1 MAEIPEVFNQPGA
14 AFVLLREGEKFPPIE
29 TGWQNKTHNF
39 QEATEHA
46 ARGGNVGILAGNGFV
61 GLDEDDPTAFEGLEL
76 PKTTLW
82 ETRPGRCGMWLK
94 ASDNV
99 AEALNTIGKKPDQS
113 QLKLFKDGKPCGEI
127 KLQRTYQVI
136 PNSWKTLED
145 GTRVDYKLLDSSPP
159 ATISLTKLLADLQ
172 SIGVAFSSK
181 LEQNAARLENAC
193 QEARKKRAES
203 DESRT
208 RRYAEAALRDEVLD
222 VAGSST
228 GNRNERLNRAAF
240 ALGQLVA
247 VGVLSEAEV
256 TRELSRAAMSAGLE
270 LEEIRATIASG
281 LESGSRHP
289 REIPDRN
296 EKEDCRIFQR
306 VDCEELT
313 EGGNAARLERI
324 HGDDLRYNHTHKKW
338 YLWDNGRWKIDANGG
353 AMRLAGDVVGELY
366 RAAGNADGK
375 DARDALA
382 SFAKATDTRKGL
394 SNMLALAANR
404 LRFALTADDFN
415 QDAWLLGVGDV
426 TIDLKTGNPRE
437 PRREDLITNV
447 VGAGYDE
454 AAQCP
459 LWLKFLDRIFP
470 DDELRKYVKRA
481 VGYCLTGSMAEQV
494 FFFCYGMGANGKS
507 VFLAILRALLNEYA
521 QQADFNTFLVQR
533 NEKVRN
539 DLAALASAR
548 VITAIEAE
556 EGGRLS
562 MQVIKSWTGGDPVTA
577 RFLFGENFTFQPQGK
592 IWLAANNRPAITERN
607 HAAWRRVRLI
617 PFNVT
622 IPEGE
627 QDKDLEAKLQEELP
641 GILNWALEGLQDY
654 LQNGML
660 TPEAVQEATE
670 EYRKENDSIEAFLV
684 ECCEIGKLKACKNVD
699 LYGQYQNFCR
709 MSGLTALSQ
718 HKFSPEM
725 KNRTGIS
732 SNRNMCGVFWKGV
745 DLKPDWKLCSFEDK
759 ATSQA
764 EGSKHVDLSQNAQ
777 SIEKSPLREDF
788 AHLTNKATPHIDSNL
803 HQSYMGGMCQDGM
816 QGEEGQKLPKKFI
829 ETEPT
834 IGPHPRKNEPT
845 SSRCG
850 ATRSQDPA
858 EKGVIKEEN
867 RSLDKPTNKQD
878 DPGFVKFKAGMAKRQ
893 CCLCGRSFP
902 YDLTPYVGG
911 GKRGYICATCHMH
924 GPPPVPAKADD
935 QTRLEAG
942 Q

>member
-14 AFVLLREGEKFPPIE
+14 AFVLLPNGIKFPPIE
-29 TGWQNKTHNF
+29 KEWQKKPHTF
-39 QEATEHA
+39 TEAGAHK
-46 ARGGNVGILAGNGFV
+46 GNVGVMAGNGYI
-61 GLDEDDPTAFEGLEL
+61 GLDKDDPVAFEGLVL
-76 PKTTLW
+76 PSTTMW
-82 ETRPGRCGMWLK
+82 ETRPGRLGLWLRG
-94 ASDNV
+94 SDSV
-99 AEALNTIGKKPDQS
+99 AEALAAIGKKPALA
-113 QLKLFKDGKPCGEI
+113 QLKLFKDEKACGEI
-127 KLQRTYQVI
+127 KLQRAYQAI
-136 PNSWKTLED
+136 PPSWKKLED
-145 GTRVDYKLLDSSPP
+145 GTRADYRLLDSSPP
-159 ATISLTKLLADLQ
+159 ATITLAKLLSDLQ
-172 SIGVAFSSK
+172 ALGITFSSK
-181 LEQNAARLENAC
+181 LEANAARLENAC

-208 RRYAEAALRDEVLD
+208 RRYAEAALRDEVLA

-228 GNRNERLNRAAF
+228 GNRNTRLNEAAF
-240 ALGQLVA
+240 SLGQFVA
-247 VGVLSEAEV
+247 ASVLSESEV

-270 LEEIRATIASG
+270 LEEVERTIRSG
-281 LESGSRHP
+281 LGGGAKYP
-289 REIPDRN
+289 REIPDR
-296 EKEDCRIFQR
+296 FQR
-306 VDCEELT
+306 ADCEELT
-313 EGGNAARLERI
+313 EGGNATRLERI
-324 HGDDLRYNHTHKKW
+324 HGGDLRYNHTHKKW

-366 RAAGNADGK
+366 HAAGSADGK
-375 DARDALA
+375 DARAALA

-394 SNMLALAANR
+394 TNMLALAANR
-404 LRFALTADDFN
+404 LQFALTADDFDR
-415 QDAWLLGVGDV
+415 DAFLLGAENI
-426 TIDLKTGNPRE
+426 TIDLKTGTSRE
-437 PRREDLITNV
+437 PRREDRITKT
-447 VGAGYDE
+447 VGARYDKT
-454 AAQCP
+454 AQCP

-470 DDELRKYVKRA
+470 DNELREYIKRA
-481 VGYCLTGSMAEQV
+481 VGYCLTGSMIEQI
-494 FFFCYGMGANGKS
+494 FFFCYGQGANGKS
-507 VFLAILRALLNEYA
+507 VFLATIRAILGEYA
-521 QQADFNTFLVQR
+521 KQADFNTFLVQR

-539 DLAALASAR
+539 DLAALAGAR

-592 IWLAANNRPAITERN
+592 LWLAANNKPAITERN

-622 IPEGE
+622 IPEAE
-627 QDKDLEAKLQEELP
+627 QDKDLEAKLLEELP
-641 GILNWALEGLQDY
+641 GILNWTLEGLHDY
-654 LQNGML
+654 LQDGML
-660 TPEAVQEATE
+660 TPKAVQEATE
-670 EYRKENDSIEAFLV
+670 EYRKENDSIEAFLA
-684 ECCEIGKLKACKNVD
+684 ECCEIGKLKVCKNAD

-803 HQSYMGGMCQDGM
+803 HQSYMGGVCQDGM

-834 IGPHPRKNEPT
+834 IGPHPRKDEPT
-845 SSRCG
+845 PSQRG
-850 ATRSQDPA
+850 AAQSQDPA
-858 EKGVIKEEN
+858 EKGATTEE
-867 RSLDKPTNKQD
+867 RHPPCKPTAKQD
-878 DPGFVKFKAGMAKRQ
+878 NPGFAKFKAGMAKRY
-893 CCLCGRSFP
+893 CVLCGEDFS
-902 YDLTPYVGG
+902 YDLGIHWQG
-911 GKRGYICATCHMH
+911 GYICARCHRE
-924 GPPPVPAKADD
+924 GPPPEPEKADAQQRFD
-935 QTRLEAG
+935 DNG
-942 Q
+942 SKP